1 MKISTSTTLVP
12 ARYSRPLDR
21 ADGSEGGSLI
31 EVSDDGVVL
40 DLAGA
45 VLDGEDF
52 TGLGVYVHDCE
63 SVTIKN
69 GVIKG
74 FYYGIRAE
82 DVGKLTIRNCVVS
95 DNYNPRDIGWL
106 PDTGDPSEDGFGG
119 GVYLRTVSDSLI
131 EGNQLNNNFDGVL
144 LVGSDRN
151 AISRNNASYSGNV
164 GIHLVR
170 SSHNVLEENRADHC
184 IRYTGR
190 FWCDTADSAGMLLEE
205 YSHHN
210 RIVGNNLRYGGDG
223 FFIRANNRHGCNHN
237 YVAKNDGSFSPNNA
251 FEAGFSQHNVFEDN
265 VADFSNYGFW
275 LGYSRHTT
283 VRRNSVR
290 SNRFDGVAVEH
301 GSHNRIEEND
311 IAGNR
316 YGVRLWRTTSDGRAG
331 PSQVAAVRGNR
342 LTGSRESGVLFTA
355 GDEVGMGDNVFHG
368 NHKDVETS

>member
-52 TGLGVYVHDCE
+52 TGLGFYVHDCE
-63 SVTIKN
+63 SVTIEN

-82 DVGKLTIRNCVVS
+82 NVRRLTIRNCVVS
-95 DNYNPRDIGWL
+95 DNHNPRDVGWL
-106 PDTGDPSEDGFGG
+106 PDTGDPVEDGFGG
-119 GVYLRTVSDSLI
+119 GVYLRDVSDSLF
-131 EGNQLNNNFDGVL
+131 ENNELNDNFDGIL

-151 AISRNNASYSGNV
+151 TLRNNNASYNSNV

-184 IRYTGR
+184 IRYTGD

-210 RIVGNNLRYGGDG
+210 RIVGNSLRYGGDG
-223 FFIRANNRHGCNHN
+223 FFIRANNRHGCSHN
-237 YVAKNDGSFSPNNA
+237 YVAKNDASFSPNNA
-251 FEAGFSQHNVFEDN
+251 FEAGFSQHNLFEDN

-275 LGYSRHTT
+275 LGYSRNTT

-290 SNRFDGVAVEH
+290 SNRFDGVAIEE
-301 GSHNRIEEND
+301 GRHNLIEEND
-311 IAGNR
+311 IEGNR
-316 YGVRLWRTTSDGRAG
+316 YGIRLWGAISDDDEG
-331 PSQVAAVRGNR
+331 PSEVCAVRGNR
-342 LTGSRESGVLFTA
+342 ITGSREAGVVFPT
-355 GDEVGMGDNVFHG
+355 GDNVFRA
-368 NHKDVETS
+368 NRKDVESS